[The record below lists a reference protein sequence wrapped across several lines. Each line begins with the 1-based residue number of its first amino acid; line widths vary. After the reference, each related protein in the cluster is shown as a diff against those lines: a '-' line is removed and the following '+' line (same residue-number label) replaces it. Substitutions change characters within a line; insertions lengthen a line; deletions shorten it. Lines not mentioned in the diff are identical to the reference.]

1 MNQRELQSLIEKY
14 LEGNCTPNEIVL
26 LESWYLAKSKQ
37 DKLPV
42 EEKELTIYK
51 ELIWQNIRQNIDVI
65 EKPASNR
72 KRFFTVI
79 SVAASI
85 TLTLFIGG
93 YYLIVHHQKERITK
107 IGIKEKQDILPGTN
121 KAMLV
126 LSNGKQ
132 ISLASVQ
139 AGIIAQE
146 GNITVKKQG
155 TNILSYKQVSNNN
168 GDKPLAYN
176 TISTPNGGQWPIIE
190 LPDGTKAFLDA
201 ASSISF
207 PVSFNKERKVTITGQ
222 VYFEVIHDSK
232 KPFRVTVKGITI
244 EDLGTSFNVNAYD
257 NESGI
262 KTSLIEGSVS
272 VAKRN
277 EKLIIKP
284 GEQALTSSGSD
295 KILSKQVDIDEIIA
309 WKNGLFQFNHTN
321 IDVVMRQIARWYD
334 VEIIYKEDVSKISF
348 TGSLSRNLKLSKSL
362 QMLSVTGLHFKIE
375 GKKIIVTP

>member
-1 MNQRELQSLIEKY
+1 MDQIELQSLLEKY
-14 LEGNCTPNEIVL
+14 LKGNCTPDEIIL

-51 ELIWQNIRQNIDVI
+51 ELIWQNIQQNIDVI
-65 EKPASNR
+65 EKPGSNR

-93 YYLIVHHQKERITK
+93 YYLIVRHQKERITK
-107 IGIKEKQDILPGTN
+107 ISIKEKQDILPGTN

-155 TNILSYKQVSNNN
+155 ANILSYKQVSNNN

-222 VYFEVIHDSK
+222 VYFDVIHDSK

-284 GEQALTSSGSD
+284 GEQAVTSSGSD
-295 KILSKQVDIDEIIA
+295 KILSKHVDIDEIVA

>member
-14 LEGNCTPNEIVL
+14 LKGNCTPDEIVL

-51 ELIWQNIRQNIDVI
+51 ELIWQNIQQNIDVI

-93 YYLIVHHQKERITK
+93 YYLIVRHQKERITK
-107 IGIKEKQDILPGTN
+107 ISIKEKQDILPGTN

-155 TNILSYKQVSNNN
+155 ANILSYKQVSNNN

-190 LPDGTKAFLDA
+190 LPDGTRAFLDA

-284 GEQALTSSGSD
+284 GEQAVTSSGSD
-295 KILSKQVDIDEIIA
+295 KILSKQVDIDEIVA

>member
-14 LEGNCTPNEIVL
+14 LKGNCTPDEIVL

-51 ELIWQNIRQNIDVI
+51 ELIWQNIQQNIDVI

-93 YYLIVHHQKERITK
+93 YYLIVRHQKERITK
-107 IGIKEKQDILPGTN
+107 ISIKEKQDILPGTN

-155 TNILSYKQVSNNN
+155 ANILSYKQVSNNN

-190 LPDGTKAFLDA
+190 LPDGTKVFLDA

-284 GEQALTSSGSD
+284 GEQAVTSSGSD

>member
-14 LEGNCTPNEIVL
+14 LKGNCTPDEIVL

-51 ELIWQNIRQNIDVI
+51 ELIWQNIQQNIDVI

-93 YYLIVHHQKERITK
+93 YYLIVRHQKERITK
-107 IGIKEKQDILPGTN
+107 ISIKEKQDILPGTN

-155 TNILSYKQVSNNN
+155 ANILSYKQVSNNN

-190 LPDGTKAFLDA
+190 LPDGTKVFLDA

-284 GEQALTSSGSD
+284 GEQAVTSSGSD
-295 KILSKQVDIDEIIA
+295 KILSKHVDIDEIVA